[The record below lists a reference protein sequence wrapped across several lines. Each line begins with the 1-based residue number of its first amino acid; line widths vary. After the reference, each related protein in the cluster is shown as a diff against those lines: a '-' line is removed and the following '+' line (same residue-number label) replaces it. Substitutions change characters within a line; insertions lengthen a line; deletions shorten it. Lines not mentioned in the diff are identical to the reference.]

1 MNDFHE
7 YVFVKLFVG
16 LIVLGRGSTAGEEV
30 CTGCSYSCCGCIG
43 GICCHSNQTV
53 DDNLIVILTVV
64 SIMLKIIFFCSKQ
77 LCNCNS

>member
-1 MNDFHE
+1 
-7 YVFVKLFVG
+7 
-16 LIVLGRGSTAGEEV
+16 VLGRGSTAGEEV

-64 SIMLKIIFFCSKQ
+64 SIMLKVIFFAANNCATVILSAMFDVI
-77 LCNCNS
+77 CNV